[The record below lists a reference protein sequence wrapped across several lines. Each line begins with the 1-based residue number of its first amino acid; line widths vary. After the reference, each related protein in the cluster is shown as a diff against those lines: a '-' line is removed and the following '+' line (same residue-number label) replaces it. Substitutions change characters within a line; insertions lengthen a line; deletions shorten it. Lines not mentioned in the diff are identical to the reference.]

1 MGHVGGAGIIQCCYL
16 MNERFWGE
24 VGKGTNGEVK
34 GKKDK
39 ENILQERD
47 RNQTCADETCCLLP
61 NKVTL
66 MRKGRRTKPNKKGR
80 TYTGM
85 RAYSYMRSLT
95 SHKPILPDS

>member
-1 MGHVGGAGIIQCCYL
+1 MKLV
-16 MNERFWGE
+16 
-24 VGKGTNGEVK
+24 KGTNEKVK

-39 ENILQERD
+39 ENILQACD
-47 RNQTCADETCCLLP
+47 RNQTCADETCSLLP

-80 TYTGM
+80 IYTGM

-95 SHKPILPDS
+95 SHNQSSQIPNESFHYAYTATT